1 MLPFE
6 SQARLCTHSNW
17 PAWRPPRPKLPT
29 TCRSFRVR
37 IQTFM
42 FVPSGT
48 YMNVWS
54 ASGGKSM
61 SQTGPIVRLLAVGA
75 PVALVRPRLRVDDD
89 DAAVAVAVGD
99 EGLVGVQV
107 DGDVGRRAEAGE
119 VVAVAGGHAGRARGG
134 RGGPRPGRRRRRRR
148 RGRRAALAEGEQAL
162 AVRRALED
170 DLVHAPEP
178 DVAVLVDVDAV
189 LGARP
194 ELAVAGA
201 APGAHDVA
209 LRIELEHRRRR
220 RAAVGPGRVLHLT
233 GLALGQRTGAVGE
246 PDVVALVDGDA
257 GDLAEDPVVGQGL
270 RPEGVY
276 LEGRDGA
283 H

>member
-1 MLPFE
+1 MKA
-6 SQARLCTHSNW
+6 SWAS
-17 PAWRPPRPKLPT
+17 
-29 TCRSFRVR
+29 RS
-37 IQTFM
+37 T
-42 FVPSGT
+42 
-48 YMNVWS
+48 
-54 ASGGKSM
+54 AM
-61 SQTGPIVRLLAVGA
+61 SVGA
-75 PVALVRPRLRVDDD
+75 PKRVRSLLLPGGMRI
-89 DAAVAVAVGD
+89 APVGD
-99 EGLVGVQV
+99 GAGR
-107 DGDVGRRAEAGE
+107 GPGGAAGGGAAGGGGRPPGGGRRLS
-119 VVAVAGGHAGRARGG
+119 GG
-134 RGGPRPGRRRRRRR
+134 RRRRRR

-246 PDVVALVDGDA
+246 PDVVALADGDA

-276 LEGRDGA
+276 LEGRDVA